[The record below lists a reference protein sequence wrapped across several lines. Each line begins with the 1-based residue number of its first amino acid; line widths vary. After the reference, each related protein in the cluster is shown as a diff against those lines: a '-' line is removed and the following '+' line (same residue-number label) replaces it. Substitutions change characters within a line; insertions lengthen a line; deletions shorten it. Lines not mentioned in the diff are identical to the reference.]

1 MLSRLLDP
9 LLVAVAA
16 SVAFFFRFPDASFL
30 LPEHYKIVVVLAM
43 LCVVVIF
50 PVFNLY
56 ISWRGQSLWRQARS
70 IIFAWTGVVLSI
82 IVLLFG
88 LKISTDYS
96 RLWLGYWAVS
106 GLSFILISR
115 VLIYSLLK
123 NQRRSGRNVRNV
135 VIVGAGDLAKR
146 VINQVEK
153 STWTGYKIC
162 ALFDDSE
169 KLQGT
174 KINNFF
180 VLGNLDDVESYLAS
194 HDVDEVW
201 LALPLRAEKRMKELL
216 YEIRHYTVNVKL
228 IPDIFGFSL
237 LHHSMTEIAGLP
249 AVNLS
254 DSPMGG
260 INQLVKAIEDRV
272 LGLVIFLLIIVPAL
286 LIAIAIKMTSP
297 GPVLFKQKRHGWDGK
312 VINVYKFRTMEVHEC
327 NGDIEQA
334 KKSDSRVTPLG
345 KFLRRTSLDELPQF
359 YNVLQGRMSIV
370 GPRPHAVQHND
381 LYKNQVDRYM
391 LRHMVKPGITGWAQV
406 NGLRGET
413 DTLEKMKKRI
423 EYDLYYIE
431 NWSLWFDLKI
441 ILWSVFKG
449 FINKNAY

>member
-1 MLSRLLDP
+1 MLIFEISGAFVLKTYSAYINMLSRLLDP

-123 NQRRSGRNVRNV
+123 YQRRSGRNVRNV

-153 STWTGYKIC
+153 ST
-162 ALFDDSE
+162 
-169 KLQGT
+169 
-174 KINNFF
+174 
-180 VLGNLDDVESYLAS
+180 
-194 HDVDEVW
+194 
-201 LALPLRAEKRMKELL
+201 
-216 YEIRHYTVNVKL
+216 
-228 IPDIFGFSL
+228 
-237 LHHSMTEIAGLP
+237 
-249 AVNLS
+249 
-254 DSPMGG
+254 
-260 INQLVKAIEDRV
+260 
-272 LGLVIFLLIIVPAL
+272 
-286 LIAIAIKMTSP
+286 
-297 GPVLFKQKRHGWDGK
+297 
-312 VINVYKFRTMEVHEC
+312 
-327 NGDIEQA
+327 
-334 KKSDSRVTPLG
+334 
-345 KFLRRTSLDELPQF
+345 
-359 YNVLQGRMSIV
+359 
-370 GPRPHAVQHND
+370 
-381 LYKNQVDRYM
+381 
-391 LRHMVKPGITGWAQV
+391 
-406 NGLRGET
+406 
-413 DTLEKMKKRI
+413 TL
-423 EYDLYYIE
+423 
-431 NWSLWFDLKI
+431 
-441 ILWSVFKG
+441 
-449 FINKNAY
+449 